1 MNYFNLK
8 GMSVLVTGAGGYL
21 GSAISIGLAE
31 YGAKVFLNGRDKKK
45 LSKLKKKI
53 NTANLS
59 AEIAHFDIE
68 NFKEVK
74 KFFLKIKN
82 LDILINNAYHGKTG
96 TFENSSLNNYKESL
110 NINVIALSNLV
121 DESLPFLKKSKNA
134 SIINISSMYGSI
146 IPDPYLYENTGL
158 NNPPHYGVA
167 KAALEHYSKYASVNL
182 AKYGIRV
189 NTISPGPFPNRSII
203 KKFPKFIAR
212 LKKKNPLNRIGKPE
226 DIITSILFLASPYS
240 KFVTGSNIP
249 IDGGWKLW

>member
-8 GMSVLVTGAGGYL
+8 GMSVLVTGAGGHL
-21 GSAISIGLAE
+21 GSAISIGLAQ
-31 YGAKVFLNGRDKKK
+31 YGAMVFLNGRDKKK

-74 KFFLKIKN
+74 KFFLKIKK

-96 TFENSSLNNYKESL
+96 TFESSSLDNYKGSL
-110 NINVIALSNLV
+110 NVNVIALSNLV
-121 DESLPFLKKSKNA
+121 DESLPFLKKSKNS
-134 SIINISSMYGSI
+134 SIINVSSMYGSI
-146 IPDPYLYENTGL
+146 IPDPNLYENTGL

-189 NTISPGPFPNRSII
+189 NTISPGPFPNNDII
-203 KKFPKFIAR
+203 KKFPNFIAR

-226 DIITSILFLASPYS
+226 DIITSILFLASPKS